1 MTITPMKRIL
11 TAVLV
16 TALVMSAGASTA
28 LAGGSATDAAGDEHS
43 DSQEASDITING
55 LNVVLEDV
63 HITGEGLP
71 DVSIEERTY
80 TIDER
85 SVTIDGLTITVN
97 GAELELDDLTIT
109 VEDST
114 LTLQD
119 VSIGE
124 E

>member
-1 MTITPMKRIL
+1 MNRTSPIKRIL
-11 TAVLV
+11 TALLVTVLV
-16 TALVMSAGASTA
+16 MGARASTA
-28 LAGGSATDAAGDEHS
+28 LAGSSTADAAS
-43 DSQEASDITING
+43 DDHADDASDITING
-55 LNVVLEDV
+55 LDVGLEDV

-71 DVSIEERTY
+71 EVDIEDRTY

-85 SVTIDGLTITVN
+85 SVTIDGLTMTVN
-97 GAELELDDLTIT
+97 DAEIGLNDLTIT

-114 LTLQD
+114 LEIHD